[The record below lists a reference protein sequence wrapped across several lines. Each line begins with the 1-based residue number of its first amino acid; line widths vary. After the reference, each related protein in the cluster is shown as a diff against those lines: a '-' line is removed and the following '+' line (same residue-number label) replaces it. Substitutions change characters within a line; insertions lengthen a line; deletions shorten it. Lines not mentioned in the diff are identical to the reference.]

1 MMNGERKMAN
11 EELRMTH
18 DEASGAE
25 RLSSISNLPSLR
37 YRITFATQRTLAYVS
52 VLELGKIWE
61 RSLRRAG
68 IPLKYGQGYNPR
80 PKLHFAAP
88 LPVGCG
94 CEADLLDVWLE
105 SPLTPEALL
114 TALTGATP
122 PDLSVSDIR
131 RVPEDE
137 AALSERLS
145 AAEYRVWLREVAPEE
160 VSSAI
165 ADFLDST
172 SLSLPKRGHKY
183 QGQTYDLR
191 PLVEELHL
199 ENAPAPWS
207 GLGMRL
213 RARPGATGRPDEVLK
228 ALHLS
233 DVPQRCTRTRLI
245 LDG

>member
-1 MMNGERKMAN
+1 MNHESRITN
-11 EELRMTH
+11 PQSPIT
-18 DEASGAE
+18 DPQ
-25 RLSSISNLPSLR
+25 LPITNPQSPR
-37 YRITFATQRTLAYVS
+37 YRITFATRRTLAYVS

-68 IPLKYGQGYNPR
+68 IPLKYSQGYNPR

-114 TALTGATP
+114 TALTGVTP

-145 AAEYRVWLREVAPEE
+145 AAEYRVWLRDVAPEE
-160 VSSAI
+160 VQSAI
-165 ADFLDST
+165 ADFLDSA

-213 RARPGATGRPDEVLK
+213 HARPGATGRPDEVLK